1 MTLNHVKLGFTFMK
15 YQTDVVS
22 LIFLPKALIWS
33 KIIGL
38 VINELTKNIRK
49 NSPILLFLSDLSLL
63 VVKISRAYN

>member
-15 YQTDVVS
+15 YQTGVVS
-22 LIFLPKALIWS
+22 LIFLQKALIWS